1 VIDSGTRNTGI
12 EDNARKALSGTF
24 DATFPDGVGRRHANF
39 VALIAT
45 SDNGVE
51 QVVTSKGSA
60 HDTLIELLASQS
72 NGVARRR

>member
-1 VIDSGTRNTGI
+1 MIDSGTRNTGI

-24 DATFPDGVGRRHANF
+24 DGTFAGGVGRRHGDF

-51 QVVTSKGSA
+51 QVVTSNGSA